1 MIIGSFTINTLSA
14 ISQETAKK
22 TVLKCLKL
30 SNSSPPMFIKQQR
43 LNERL
48 INTVAESKS
57 LVSVFDG
64 AQLTDMLPKDNT
76 TMSTPA
82 KRTRVTDGERV
93 SSSATLA
100 TTAKPLEALNDS
112 EIMVPT
118 RSTLDLASV
127 KPEPSIRSKSKG
139 KPKKKTVSKLPD
151 VVGNL
156 KYNDLKSYMNYARQ
170 SSLSTNSTVFQGNF
184 YEMTFLEFLRRNF
197 KVSRLIHQGGKN
209 DKGIDISANWDPI
222 ANFETTEIENGKVMQ
237 PVEGGNRK
245 VKPIVLKKGKQSKNV
260 KLFVQCKCWTKSRID
275 AKMIRE
281 INGTLHNGN
290 TGAARGGGPKP
301 GSGNFLMV
309 VTPTGFTRQGQIDFD
324 SSLLPLVFIKFSKN
338 ELKKGKKDVY
348 DLNNYKFG
356 KFESFYCNP
365 MANALLKGLD
375 WTHFMNLLAV
385 KQKLVS

>member
-30 SNSSPPMFIKQQR
+30 SNSNPPVFIKQQR
-43 LNERL
+43 QNERL

-57 LVSVFDG
+57 LGSVFDG
-64 AQLTDMLPKDNT
+64 AQLTDMLPKDYTIKPT
-76 TMSTPA
+76 TA
-82 KRTRVTDGERV
+82 KRSR
-93 SSSATLA
+93 ATGGKRALA
-100 TTAKPLEALNDS
+100 TTAE
-112 EIMVPT
+112 EIKVSGDGEIIV
-118 RSTLDLASV
+118 STGSQLDLASV
-127 KPEPSIRSKSKG
+127 TPESSIRSKSKV

-156 KYNDLKSYMNYARQ
+156 KYNDLKSYLNYARQ
-170 SSLSTNSTVFQGNF
+170 SSLSTKTTVFQGNF

-197 KVSRLIHQGGKN
+197 KVSRIIHQGGKN
-209 DKGIDISANWDPI
+209 DKGIDILANWDPI

-281 INGTLHNGN
+281 INGTFHNGN
-290 TGAARGGGPKP
+290 SGGAHGGPKP

-338 ELKKGKKDVY
+338 ELKKHKKDVY
-348 DLNNYKFG
+348 ELNNYKLG

-375 WTHFMNLLAV
+375 WTHFMNLLV
-385 KQKLVS
+385 VNQKSVR